1 MYDLIK
7 GLTVDRGEAG
17 ANATYNIYT
26 QSWGDKPS
34 QEVMKKTVV
43 ELATD
48 YIFLV
53 PTQWALNLHLQNAQ

>member
-1 MYDLIK
+1 MIK

-34 QEVMKKTVV
+34 QEVVKKTVV